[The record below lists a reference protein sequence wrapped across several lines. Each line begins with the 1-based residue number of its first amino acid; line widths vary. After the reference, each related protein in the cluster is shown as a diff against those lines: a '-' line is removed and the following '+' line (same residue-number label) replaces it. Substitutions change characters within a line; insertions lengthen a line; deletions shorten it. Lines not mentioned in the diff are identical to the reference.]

1 MGQFALYDKTSHIVT
16 ITMNRPDKKNAING
30 QMREELREAWARF
43 RDDDDAWVAILTGA
57 GAAFCSGGDLKDN
70 LARSEGRAPEL
81 SSKGKAVKAPT
92 VYSDFVWEDHV
103 YKPIIAAV
111 NGFAGGGG
119 FAMAL
124 NCDIRISSTKAQFGC
139 SAVRWSH
146 MAGGQAHILPR
157 VLPLGWAFWFLYTG
171 QTIDAEKAFRIGLVQ
186 DVTPPEKLM
195 ESARQLAETICANGP
210 LVSQYHKEFIYK
222 AMEMPLG
229 ATRFLE
235 RVMYEQLRSRPD
247 YDEGTR
253 AFVHKRKAQYSGQ

>member
-1 MGQFALYDKTSHIVT
+1 LYEKAGHVVT

-30 QMREELREAWARF
+30 QMREELRQCWAKY

-57 GAAFCSGGDLKDN
+57 GEAFCSGGDLRDN
-70 LARSEGRAPEL
+70 LARSEGRLPEH
-81 SSKGKAVKAPT
+81 STKGRAVKAPT
-92 VYSDFVWEDHV
+92 VYSDFVWEDQV

-124 NCDIRISSTKAQFGC
+124 NCDIRIASTNAQFGC

-146 MAGGQAHILPR
+146 MAGGQAYLLPR
-157 VLPLGWAFWFLYTG
+157 SVPLGWAFWFLYTG
-171 QTIDAEKAFRIGLVQ
+171 QTIDAEKAFKIGLVQ
-186 DVTPPEKLM
+186 DVTPPDRLLPT
-195 ESARQLAETICANGP
+195 ALQLAEVICANGP
-210 LVSQYHKEFIYK
+210 LVSQYHKEYVYK
-222 AMEMPLG
+222 ALEMPLG
-229 ATRFLE
+229 AGRFLE

-253 AFVHKRKAQYSGQ
+253 AFVQKRKANFSGH